1 MEIKW
6 LFKSGFR
13 GHKQIYPRESW
24 SKNSAIT
31 NLKEN
36 LDDST
41 WKTNEPPMLKEVLLF
56 LDIISNS
63 YLLYIQQTENL
74 PVKSK

>member
-1 MEIKW
+1 MDY
-6 LFKSGFR
+6 LR
-13 GHKQIYPRESW
+13 VGHKQIYPREFL

-31 NLKEN
+31 NMKEN

-56 LDIISNS
+56 YDIISNS
-63 YLLYIQQTENL
+63 YLLYIQQTENST
-74 PVKSK
+74 SKK

>member
-1 MEIKW
+1 MAIKW

-13 GHKQIYPRESW
+13 VTSKFILENPEAKTQQSQI
-24 SKNSAIT
+24 
-31 NLKEN
+31 LKKN

-56 LDIISNS
+56 FDIISNS
-63 YLLYIQQTENL
+63 YLLYIQQTEN
-74 PVKSK
+74 PTSKK

>member
-1 MEIKW
+1 MDY
-6 LFKSGFR
+6 LR
-13 GHKQIYPRESW
+13 VGHKQIYPGEFL

-31 NLKEN
+31 NMKEN

-56 LDIISNS
+56 YDIISNS
-63 YLLYIQQTENL
+63 YLLYIQQTENST
-74 PVKSK
+74 SKK

>member
-1 MEIKW
+1 MDYLKV
-6 LFKSGFR
+6 
-13 GHKQIYPRESW
+13 GHKQIYPREFL

-31 NLKEN
+31 NMKEN

-56 LDIISNS
+56 YDIISNS
-63 YLLYIQQTENL
+63 YLLYIQQTENST
-74 PVKSK
+74 SKK